1 MFVIDVFSMHSNTTI
16 QQSTLVN
23 GIATAGFQLM
33 GHSNSSA
40 EILRMCTNTKSS
52 DYTLLLLNFDTV
64 SRGKIKCPP
73 LPFIIC
79 LE

>member
-1 MFVIDVFSMHSNTTI
+1 MIDVFSMHSNTTI

-40 EILRMCTNTKSS
+40 EILRMCTI
-52 DYTLLLLNFDTV
+52 LLNFDTV